1 MGARIFSV
9 DYYLA
14 TLEDR
19 PGEGSKFLSWLASEE
34 VNLLAFNACPLGD
47 GMSRITIYPVNPI
60 YLGHAARKKGY
71 RLDGPHHAF
80 IVHGDDELG
89 ALLGI
94 HSRLAD
100 AKINVSTSN
109 GIVDGRGGYRYILHV
124 EPKDFEKAREI
135 LDVEQDPEAWRKF
148 TLNIFRRFE
157 AAG

>member
-14 TLEDR
+14 TVPDK
-19 PGEGSKFLSWLASEE
+19 PGEGTKFLTWLASEE

-47 GMSRITIYPVNPI
+47 GQSRLTIYPINTVW
-60 YLGHAARKKGY
+60 LGHEARKRGY
-71 RLDGPHHAF
+71 RLEGPNHAF

-89 ALLGI
+89 ALIQI
-94 HSRLAD
+94 HDKLAA

-124 EPKDFEKAREI
+124 EPEDFERALKI
-135 LDVEQDPEAWRKF
+135 LDVEQDPEAYRKF
-148 TLNIFRRFE
+148 TLSIHRRFE
-157 AAG
+157 ATA